1 MEMRLL
7 EGKVALVT
15 GATSGIG
22 KAVAI
27 GFAEHGA
34 TVIVAGRREAEG
46 RAVVETI
53 RAAGGTADFVGVDV
67 SNADQVE
74 RLISRG
80 AALFGEINIAFN
92 NAGIG
97 SSSPRL
103 ADLNL
108 DDFDR
113 IFNTN
118 VKGTFSCLKFEIS
131 QMLKQGK
138 GGAIINTT
146 SIEAHSALGGS
157 SIYTASKHAILGF
170 TKAAAV
176 DYARDNIRINA
187 LSPGMV
193 VTPLAEAWGGET
205 TDIPAVLRRIPMGA
219 FGMPEDMVGSA
230 VFLASDLSRYTT
242 GSVVTADGG
251 YLAH

>member
-1 MEMRLL
+1 MHLL
-7 EGKVALVT
+7 AGKVALVT

-22 KAVAI
+22 KAVAL

-34 TVIVAGRREAEG
+34 SVVVSGRREAEG
-46 RAVVETI
+46 REVVENI
-53 RAAGGTADFVGVDV
+53 RAAGGIAEFVGVDV
-67 SNADQVE
+67 SDSDQVE
-74 RLISRG
+74 RLVQRG
-80 AALFGEINIAFN
+80 VELFGEINIAFN

-103 ADLNL
+103 ADLDL

-118 VKGTFSCLKFEIS
+118 VKGTFSCLKFEIA

-138 GGAIINTT
+138 GGSIINTT

-176 DYARDNIRINA
+176 DYGRDNIRINA

-193 VTPLAEAWGGET
+193 ITPLAVAWGGEES
-205 TDIPAVLRRIPMGA
+205 DIPATLRRIPMGT
-219 FGMPEDMVGSA
+219 FGMPDDMVGSA

>member
-7 EGKVALVT
+7 KGKVALVT

-67 SNADQVE
+67 SDADQVE

-92 NAGIG
+92 NAGIEAVRPA
-97 SSSPRL
+97 SPIL
-103 ADLNL
+103 
-108 DDFDR
+108 
-113 IFNTN
+113 
-118 VKGTFSCLKFEIS
+118 
-131 QMLKQGK
+131 
-138 GGAIINTT
+138 T
-146 SIEAHSALGGS
+146 SMILIGS
-157 SIYTASKHAILGF
+157 SIRT
-170 TKAAAV
+170 
-176 DYARDNIRINA
+176 
-187 LSPGMV
+187 
-193 VTPLAEAWGGET
+193 
-205 TDIPAVLRRIPMGA
+205 
-219 FGMPEDMVGSA
+219 
-230 VFLASDLSRYTT
+230 
-242 GSVVTADGG
+242 
-251 YLAH
+251 

>member
-34 TVIVAGRREAEG
+34 TVIVAGRRETEG
-46 RAVVETI
+46 REVVETI
-53 RAAGGTADFVGVDV
+53 RAAGGIAEFVRVDV
-67 SNADQVE
+67 SDAAQVE
-74 RLISRG
+74 NLILRG
-80 AALFGEINIAFN
+80 VELFGEINIAFN

-103 ADLNL
+103 ADLSL

-113 IFNTN
+113 IFDTN
-118 VKGTFSCLKFEIS
+118 VKGTFSCLKFEIA

-193 VTPLAEAWGGET
+193 VTPLAEAWGGEA

>member
-1 MEMRLL
+1 MRLL
-7 EGKVALVT
+7 DGKVALVT

-22 KAVAI
+22 KAVAL

-34 TVIVAGRREAEG
+34 KVIVAGRREAEG
-46 RAVVETI
+46 RAVVEAI
-53 RAAGGTADFVGVDV
+53 RATGGVADFVGVDV
-67 SNADQVE
+67 ADASQVE
-74 RLISRG
+74 GMVRRG
-80 AALFGEINIAFN
+80 VELFGEINVAFN

-103 ADLNL
+103 ADLDE

-118 VKGTFSCLKFEIS
+118 VRGTFLCLKHEIA
-131 QMLKQGK
+131 QMLKQGN

-146 SIEAHSALGGS
+146 SIEADSALGNS
-157 SIYTASKHAILGF
+157 AIYTASKHAILGF

-176 DYARDNIRINA
+176 DYGRDGIRVNA
-187 LSPGMV
+187 LSPGMI
-193 VTPLAEAWGGET
+193 VTPLAEAWGG
-205 TDIPAVLRRIPMGA
+205 DAADLPQVLRRIPLGG
-219 FGMPEDMVGSA
+219 FGMPEDIVGSA
-230 VFLASDLSRYTT
+230 VFLASDLSRYST